1 MTATSI
7 LHEAELE
14 LSDAVEYYES
24 RSLGLG
30 LDFQA
35 EVEAS
40 VLAIAAAP
48 GRWPIRE
55 DGTRWCLTH
64 RFPCVVVL
72 DTLIS

>member
-48 GRWPIRE
+48 GRWRKRRC
-55 DGTRWCLTH
+55 TAA
-64 RFPCVVVL
+64 
-72 DTLIS
+72 